1 MVVNYSLTI
10 KNSSRS
16 RDVIFVAHIQ
26 AVIQGEGDQLIFQR
40 ESLFQ
45 RFAEVGK
52 RLLKLTITIL
62 SSSRRFRTWAK
73 RWKSDSRWKTS
84 SSPSCWITT

>member
-45 RFAEVGK
+45 RFAKVGK
-52 RLLKLTITIL
+52 RLLKLKIVIVIDSVL
-62 SSSRRFRTWAK
+62 K
-73 RWKSDSRWKTS
+73 RGIVLIHDLLGVSFQQR
-84 SSPSCWITT
+84 IEFAGR